1 MHRKKNNNS
10 VVKLFH
16 NAGHTISYHSL
27 LQVDTAMAEKTLQ
40 TMDSVTGAVTPLN
53 FVPGRFTHFT
63 CDNIDINDSTLDGKN
78 TFHAT
83 QMAAWQRGPEGDM
96 MMKNLRPSKTESL
109 QVPEGNEML
118 FPAGVRES
126 KACPKSTEN
135 TKKEWFKKSDEN
147 GSIAKAT
154 VIDMAFFFKRQ
165 DEGDMK
171 QGWTTF
177 NQNHSERSPEMT
189 SIGYMPIIQAPAHDL
204 DTLKTVVLR
213 CKHVARKLGQHH
225 VVITVDEALF
235 CKLMELKWAND
246 DYLDCLVVRLGGLHI
261 ALKFMEVIVKHV
273 QSSGLLEAWVEGN
286 LLGPKT
292 AEQTMAGKSYNKGIR
307 AHKITLQAMWRI
319 LLPQLLSFLEDR
331 NRDLNDLLDKTKNSP
346 VEDLVTLLAS
356 EEFQAVTEAYIKA
369 NNNPNFMFWWGYMK
383 MVHILLFF
391 IRAQRDRIWDLYLC
405 AFQQMLPYFMRYNH
419 INFARW
425 GTIYVNEMH
434 QLPQPVKKEFEAGNF
449 VVLIIVRSG

>member
-154 VIDMAFFFKRQ
+154 AIDMAFFFKRH
-165 DEGDMK
+165 
-171 QGWTTF
+171 GWR
-177 NQNHSERSPEMT
+177 HEAR
-189 SIGYMPIIQAPAHDL
+189 L
-204 DTLKTVVLR
+204 D
-213 CKHVARKLGQHH
+213 
-225 VVITVDEALF
+225 
-235 CKLMELKWAND
+235 
-246 DYLDCLVVRLGGLHI
+246 
-261 ALKFMEVIVKHV
+261 
-273 QSSGLLEAWVEGN
+273 N
-286 LLGPKT
+286 L
-292 AEQTMAGKSYNKGIR
+292 
-307 AHKITLQAMWRI
+307 
-319 LLPQLLSFLEDR
+319 
-331 NRDLNDLLDKTKNSP
+331 
-346 VEDLVTLLAS
+346 
-356 EEFQAVTEAYIKA
+356 
-369 NNNPNFMFWWGYMK
+369 
-383 MVHILLFF
+383 
-391 IRAQRDRIWDLYLC
+391 
-405 AFQQMLPYFMRYNH
+405 
-419 INFARW
+419 
-425 GTIYVNEMH
+425 
-434 QLPQPVKKEFEAGNF
+434 
-449 VVLIIVRSG
+449 